1 MRTNCKFHQNLK
13 RKFRGSLSKESLF
26 YKIPTAIGDLAIHIG
41 TLCFLIFG
49 TGMVREVN
57 LPRYLNEGTFL
68 LMVFSYLV
76 TVAILGIHIND
87 RSRSAVKT
95 AFTSFLSAFL
105 VWMLFNGSIA
115 IIYEVTL
122 QGKLI
127 TLQLAISAAGIIL
140 WHLLLRFII
149 ARLREKG
156 LNHFQVVLVGT
167 GEKLDEL
174 FGYMRST
181 KAEKGFEVMGVFTEN
196 ESDHLPEGAKHLGC
210 LDKIPSYLK
219 ETHPMALYCALS
231 PETKHQEVTAIIGEC
246 EKQMVRFKF
255 VPSMEGYPPRKLA
268 IETIGSVNVLSLFD
282 EPLNNPGARIVKRI
296 MDILV
301 SGLFLVTLYPFVWL
315 FCAIGIKISSPKGP
329 ILFRQKRTGY
339 EGAEFDCLKFRS
351 MHPSSDAD
359 TKQATKDDNRVFR
372 FGKFLRRS
380 SLDELPQFI
389 NVFRGDMSIVGPRP
403 HMLYHTDVYSDLISD
418 YMVRHLAKPGITG
431 WAQVNGCR
439 GETKE
444 LSQMKARVEKDIWYI
459 ENWSVDLDISIFFI
473 TIWQIL
479 TRKSDMAY

>member
-1 MRTNCKFHQNLK
+1 M
-13 RKFRGSLSKESLF
+13 KESFKGSPAKESIF

-49 TGMVREVN
+49 TGMVRQVN

-68 LMVFSYLV
+68 LMIFSYLIA
-76 TVAILGIHIND
+76 VALLGIHIND
-87 RSRSAVKT
+87 RGRSAVNT
-95 AFTSFLSAFL
+95 AYRAFLSSLL

-127 TLQLAISAAGIIL
+127 ALQLAISASGIIL

-156 LNHFQVVLVGT
+156 LNHYQVVLVGS
-167 GEKLDEL
+167 GEKINEL
-174 FGYMRST
+174 YSFMSETG
-181 KAEKGFEVMGVFTEN
+181 AEKGYDVMGVFTEHP
-196 ESDHLPEGAKHLGC
+196 SDHIPEGAKSLGC
-210 LDKIPSYLK
+210 LGDIHDYLK
-219 ETHPMALYCALS
+219 KYHPAALYCSLS
-231 PETKHQEVTAIIGEC
+231 PSTKHQEVTDIINDC
-246 EKQMVRFKF
+246 ERQMVRFKF
-255 VPSMEGYPPRKLA
+255 VPSMDGYPPRKLA
-268 IETIGSVNVLSLFD
+268 IEQIGTVSALSLFE
-282 EPLNNPGARIVKRI
+282 EPLNSFGARFVKRTL
-296 MDILV
+296 DILV
-301 SGLFLVTLYPFVWL
+301 SGLFLITLYPFVWL

-339 EGAEFDCLKFRS
+339 EGREFDCLKFRS

-359 TKQATKDDNRVFR
+359 TRQATKDDNRVFR
-372 FGKFLRRS
+372 FGKFLRKS

-389 NVFRGDMSIVGPRP
+389 NVLRGDMSIVGPRP

-459 ENWSVDLDISIFFI
+459 ENWSVELDISIFFI
-473 TIWQIL
+473 TAWQIL